1 MKQITVIGSAQSIS
15 SDVYQMAE
23 ELGKAIASR
32 GAVLITG
39 GRGGVM
45 EAVCKGAKEK
55 QGLTVGILPGCVKD
69 ANPSADAIIAVNG
82 GAGTLSEIALA
93 LKTDRKVIA
102 IRPSGGVAEKMA
114 GIVIDGRE
122 VTSVESV
129 EEAIDL
135 VFEEN

>member
-55 QGLTVGILPGCVKD
+55 QGLTV
-69 ANPSADAIIAVNG
+69 
-82 GAGTLSEIALA
+82 EI
-93 LKTDRKVIA
+93 
-102 IRPSGGVAEKMA
+102 
-114 GIVIDGRE
+114 GRAH
-122 VTSVESV
+122 V
-129 EEAIDL
+129 
-135 VFEEN
+135 